1 MADEIKKITDTE
13 YMGLIEELDVMSGGK
28 AEPLGLFYLTD
39 KNNKGKTVYIGV
51 DNSSGDV
58 WVEEFRTLG
67 ACKRWLL
74 KG

>member
-1 MADEIKKITDTE
+1 MPSEIKKLKDE
-13 YMGLIEELDVMSGGK
+13 NYSALIDQLDVTGEGRV
-28 AEPLGLFYLTD
+28 EPLGLFYLTD
-39 KNNKGKTVYIGV
+39 KNSDGETVYIGV

-58 WVEEFRTLG
+58 WVEEFKTLG